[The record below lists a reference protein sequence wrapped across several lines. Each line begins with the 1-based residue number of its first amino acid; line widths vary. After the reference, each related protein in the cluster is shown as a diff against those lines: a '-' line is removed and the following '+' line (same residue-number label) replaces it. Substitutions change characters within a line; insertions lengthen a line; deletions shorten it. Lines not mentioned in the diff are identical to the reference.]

1 MRNPPAGAVP
11 LSEWPLPVAS
21 YWLRV
26 GMDRSQFAWQF
37 VPCAAACVLLVGYR
51 LWRGAAWDWPRELPR
66 VVWVSVLATPY
77 GGWIFD
83 LTVLL
88 VPVVAVAAVLLG
100 PRASCPPAFHP
111 RGRSPAIGE
120 RRDPGSEVGGTPAV
134 PGATAAIAFLAAHLG
149 IVAASL
155 TWAGAL
161 HGYWWVAPAVLLV
174 SAARPGG
181 YTTRARSPD

>member
-1 MRNPPAGAVP
+1 M
-11 LSEWPLPVAS
+11 
-21 YWLRV
+21 
-26 GMDRSQFAWQF
+26 
-37 VPCAAACVLLVGYR
+37 
-51 LWRGAAWDWPRELPR
+51 
-66 VVWVSVLATPY
+66 SVLATPY

-88 VPVVAVAAVLLG
+88 VPVVAVAAFLLG

-120 RRDPGSEVGGTPAV
+120 RHDPGSEAGGTPAV
-134 PGATAAIAFLAAHLG
+134 PGATAAIAFLVAHLG